1 MKYKHKTIK
10 LNLTKSAREKPCLKE
25 SYWQNPIEWENHLFK
40 EKIRSRNKNKKTASL
55 VDAVETMKVCIYDCR
70 KMCAKLYIEKDH
82 IYYYR
87 RTNSL

>member
-1 MKYKHKTIK
+1 M
-10 LNLTKSAREKPCLKE
+10 KE

-82 IYYYR
+82 IYIYIITAVQTVYKR
-87 RTNSL
+87 IQGMERNSKIEIM

>member
-1 MKYKHKTIK
+1 M
-10 LNLTKSAREKPCLKE
+10 KE
-25 SYWQNPIEWENHLFK
+25 SYWENPIEWENHLFK

-82 IYYYR
+82 IYILLPPYKQFIKGYR
-87 RTNSL
+87 EWREIAK